1 MNLRIGQGYDV
12 HRLAAGESLILGGV
26 AIPHDRGTLAHS
38 DGDVLIH
45 ALCDALLGAAALG
58 DIGQHFPDTD
68 PRYRGVSSRVLLREV
83 IVRVHGAGWRV
94 VNVDATLVAQAPK
107 LSPHIPAMRMN
118 LAEDLQVV
126 AERVSIKATTE
137 EGLGVSGAQA
147 GIAAQAV
154 CLLSAA

>member
-1 MNLRIGQGYDV
+1 MSFRVGQGYDV
-12 HRLAAGESLILGGV
+12 HRLTAGESLVLGGV
-26 AIPHDRGTLAHS
+26 TIPHDRGTLAHS

-45 ALCDALLGAAALG
+45 ALCDALLGAAALE

-83 IVRVHGAGWRV
+83 IARVHAAGWRV
-94 VNVDATLVAQAPK
+94 VNIDATLVAQAPK
-107 LSPHIPAMRMN
+107 LSPHIPAMRAN
-118 LAEDLQVV
+118 IARDLEVALTQVSV
-126 AERVSIKATTE
+126 KATTE
-137 EGLGVSGAQA
+137 EGLGVSGGQA